1 MSYIRAGHELRDFE
15 GVSTSYVF
23 PSGNSRERDKV
34 FVENYDDTYED
45 NPTFAQLI
53 INMMRRLFKEEGF
66 EDEEY
71 IEKVKKV
78 LSEKLNVKV
87 RVIE

>member
-1 MSYIRAGHELRDFE
+1 MSYIRSGHELRDFE

-23 PSGNSRERDKV
+23 PSGDIQEGDKV
-34 FVENYDDTYED
+34 FVEDYDDTYED

-53 INMMRRLFKEEGF
+53 INMIRRLFKEEGF

-71 IEKVKKV
+71 VEKIKKV
-78 LSEKLNVKV
+78 LSKKLNVKV
-87 RVIE
+87 RVIK